1 MKICI
6 YGAGAIGGNLAVRL
20 ASGGADVSV
29 VARGEHLAAI
39 RQDGLTLELPDGAMN
54 QRVKAS
60 ADPPELGPQDFVIV
74 TVKAPALGDVAAG
87 IAPLLKSDTPVMFV
101 MNGIAWCYFYKHGGE
116 VDGRQHLRRAGRGAR
131 GAPRSQ

>member
-6 YGAGAIGGNLAVRL
+6 FGAGAIGGNVAARL

-39 RQDGLTLELPDGAMN
+39 RQNGLTLELPERSIN
-54 QRVKAS
+54 QKVKAS
-60 ADPPELGPQDFVIV
+60 ADTKELGPQDVVIV
-74 TVKAPALGDVAAG
+74 SVKAPSLPEVAST

-101 MNGIAWCYFYKHGGE
+101 MNGIPWWYFYKLGGKF
-116 VDGRQHLRRAGRGAR
+116 D
-131 GAPRSQ
+131 